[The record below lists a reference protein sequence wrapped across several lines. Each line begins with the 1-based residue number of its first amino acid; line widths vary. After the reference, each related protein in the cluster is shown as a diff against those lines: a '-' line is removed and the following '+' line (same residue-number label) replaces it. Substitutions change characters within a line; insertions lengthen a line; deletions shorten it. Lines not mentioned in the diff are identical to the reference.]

1 MKKHALGLAVTAITT
16 ALAAP
21 AIALA
26 DGPTLYGKL
35 NVSLDSIDT
44 DTGATATSTNNF
56 QLNSNASRI
65 GIKGDTETGI
75 QGLKG
80 LYYAEFGVD
89 VDDGTVPFTQR
100 NIYAGLKGG
109 FGTLRLGKIDTPLK
123 DAQGKVDQF
132 NDLAADIANLTAG
145 ETRANNSIYYS
156 SPKIAGGLTLNLAL
170 YPGEGVDVDN
180 ADGDNNTATDVEEGI
195 ADSLSASVVWEKD
208 ALYAALAIDQN
219 GSGSGNLAGFTD
231 INGATTGTPSVAD
244 IVRAVV
250 VYKAD
255 AFEVG
260 ALYQAAED
268 VGDATDAGEDTALV
282 VSGAYKLDK
291 WKFKAQYGTNT
302 GDVSSA
308 AADRERTITALG
320 ADYAL
325 GKSTTLFGYWAE
337 VNNDPESAARPVTTI
352 VSIGLD
358 QKF

>member
-1 MKKHALGLAVTAITT
+1 MKKHALGLAVTAITA
-16 ALAAP
+16 ALATP

-44 DTGATATSTNNF
+44 DTGAAATSTNNF

-65 GIKGDTETGI
+65 GIKGDAETGI

-89 VDDGTVPFTQR
+89 VDDGTGPFTQR

-132 NDLAADIANLTAG
+132 NDLTADIANLTAG

-208 ALYAALAIDQN
+208 ALYAALAIDRN

-282 VSGAYKLDK
+282 VSGAWKLDK

-302 GDVSSA
+302 GDVSNA

-337 VNNDPESAARPVTTI
+337 VNNDPESAARPITTV

>member
-1 MKKHALGLAVTAITT
+1 MKKHAPDLAVTAITI

-44 DTGATATSTNNF
+44 DTGAAATSTDNF

-65 GIKGDTETGI
+65 GIKGDAETGI

-89 VDDGTVPFTQR
+89 VDDGTGPFTQR

-145 ETRANNSIYYS
+145 ETRASNSIYYS

-170 YPGEGVDVDN
+170 YPGEGVDGDN

-260 ALYQAAED
+260 ALYQAAGD

-291 WKFKAQYGTNT
+291 WKFKAQYGANT
-302 GDVSSA
+302 GDVSNA

-337 VNNDPESAARPVTTI
+337 VNNDPESAARPITTV